1 MHVVDGAGQQP
12 EYEFDA
18 IRLELELFSP
28 ELAQKP
34 YIVVFNKM
42 DLAEAYES
50 WVSFEKN
57 MKSRGI
63 FPVCI
68 SAINRQRT
76 HDVVCAAYELLQK
89 LKITKGD
96 AEGLYLNTL
105 LVESGSSLV
114 LSMSYAK
121 ID

>member
-18 IRLELELFSP
+18 VRLELELFSP

-42 DLAEAYES
+42 DLTEAYES
-50 WVSFEKN
+50 WVSFEEN
-57 MKSRGI
+57 MKSHGI

-68 SAINRQRT
+68 SAINRQGT
-76 HDVVCAAYELLQK
+76 QDVVCAAYELLQK
-89 LKITKGD
+89 LKTTKQD
-96 AEGLYLNTL
+96 AEGWYLNTL
-105 LVESGSSLV
+105 FLGSGSSLF
-114 LSMSYAK
+114 LSMSHAK